1 MSLNPT
7 SPRHLVLRHGK
18 RATGNL
24 AAGDIKPRPE
34 IGTGNQILHSYY
46 RPGLPTGS
54 YKIDVEQKIA
64 ENKDGSGASFS
75 KTSSKSFKVVAPRYN
90 LPAGTFNSVYPP
102 HGHSAA
108 HLTLPHIILNDPQF
122 PWERVGSEKEQRETD
137 DAGKNL
143 TPWLAVLVFTH
154 DEITLPPPV
163 KSSLEKLLELP
174 PAEPDKPAKS
184 FEPSPTLTFNLNIA
198 KFVEKVGASNGLL
211 STPLTYDP
219 VLDGDKDDT
228 NGDVVFVKKD
238 LLNALCRRHGDDGAP
253 DGAQD
258 RPDVSRYRWLS
269 HVRKVD
275 TTGMANAGSTTGLL
289 GERDS
294 LFSVIVSHRTGP
306 LDTASPAP
314 VVAHLVSIEGLETNM
329 SYPFQTEY
337 VGLSSL
343 HSWAYTSLPP
353 NSLTV
358 KDAFKAIGN
367 SRELLRAPV
376 SDAELAALRANK
388 QAGENVAN
396 RLLDG
401 YTLVKYRTQTGE
413 CTTAFYRGPFTPTD
427 VTYPL
432 NQTWGDPS
440 THGTDKQIFDR
451 QLGMMDI
458 SYSAA
463 WQLGRTLAL
472 ADRSFTVALARVRR
486 QIQDIGLEERK
497 KDKMEKNTLFQT
509 KAQTIQSLS
518 NTIKLLS
525 HLPQGS
531 ALLDSDVTNR
541 WQSQAPDRVDA
552 SFQTMNNDEDEDEKQ
567 KLREQLKKAAF
578 QVSGVLDHPELPYD
592 EFGTPHSTDW
602 AAVLGWILD
611 RMYLANIP
619 PHYLMNELSL
629 PPESIRF
636 FAIDRNWTDAL
647 IDGALS
653 LANHLERS
661 DDSVRR
667 AMVSA
672 IKRYLATDSPSKD
685 KGLGRKP
692 PVPLY
697 GFLLRSELVTA
708 FPDMVVTT
716 GPVGAN
722 GEANKPI
729 LIRHELLDSN
739 VMLCLFDRPPK
750 AGEFES
756 ITLGQPPH
764 QPCFSIASGLSNQQI
779 DLVIKPT
786 YTGTVD
792 SQPTGDSRMRELKEG
807 GRVSWTRDEAPS
819 ADKPPIFV
827 WGSNNSADLRY
838 MLTYNYSKLVHETVR
853 KGMGDSYVETQATSS
868 LMAFQLNEPT
878 WQLVIDLQKDTERTL
893 PLSSQTKAPLAKMA
907 MRRIITSDNTDE
919 LSEPGTGVAPR
930 AKRTLRSMGRLQ
942 RPRPLVLDA
951 RPPDAPLLPE
961 ISPDPS
967 AATLSAAAPMFS
979 MSMMASS
986 SHFSTSN
993 SSAGAGDPDYVFKV
1007 ASIESESSNDPLVPS
1022 RIAQDL
1028 IFSIL
1033 LTDEYSAEGFELS
1046 YISITVP
1053 FDRDPQTH
1061 EILTKDYQGPGGFM
1075 ITNLRFN
1082 VLTSLSKD
1090 TPHVGDKRYLKIEL
1104 LPRSH
1109 RKKVPVL
1116 HSKDLTFLLSGVV
1129 VASSN
1134 VTRTLT
1140 LKAVVA
1146 FSGRP
1151 EIKKSI
1157 DVERSS

>member
-18 RATGNL
+18 RASGTP

-34 IGTGNQILHSYY
+34 IGKGNQILHSYY
-46 RPGLPTGS
+46 RPGLPAGS
-54 YKIDVEQKIA
+54 YKIDVAQEIT
-64 ENKDGSGASFS
+64 ENENGTGAKLS
-75 KTSSKSFKVVAPRYN
+75 KASSKSFKVVAPRYN
-90 LPAGTFNSVYPP
+90 LPAGTLNSVYPP
-102 HGHSAA
+102 HGHSAS
-108 HLTLPHIILNDPQF
+108 HLTLPHIVLNDPQF
-122 PWERVGSEKEQRETD
+122 PWERVGSEKEEKGETD
-137 DAGKNL
+137 DRGKNV
-143 TPWLAVLVFTH
+143 TPWLALLVFTH
-154 DEITLPPPV
+154 DEITLPLAI
-163 KSSLEKLLELP
+163 KSSLEALLELP
-174 PAEPDKPAKS
+174 PAEPGKPTKS
-184 FEPSPTLTFNLNIA
+184 FEPSPTLAYNLNIA
-198 KFVEKVGASNGLL
+198 KFVEKVGANNGLL
-211 STPLTYDP
+211 GTPLTYDP
-219 VLDGDKDDT
+219 VLDGARDDT
-228 NGDVVFVKKD
+228 NGDVVFIKKD
-238 LLNALCRRHGDDGAP
+238 LLTALCRRHGQDGAP
-253 DGAQD
+253 DDAQD

-337 VGLSSL
+337 IGLSSL
-343 HSWAYTSLPP
+343 HSWTYTSLPP

-358 KDAFKAIGN
+358 QDAFKAIGN

-427 VTYPL
+427 VAYPL

-486 QIQDIGLEERK
+486 QIQDIGLEARK
-497 KDKMEKNTLFQT
+497 KEKMEKETLFQT
-509 KAQTIQSLS
+509 KTQTIRSLS

-531 ALLDSDVTNR
+531 ALLDSEVTNR
-541 WQSQAPDRVDA
+541 WQSHAPDRVDA
-552 SFQTMNNDEDEDEKQ
+552 SFQTLNNDEDANEKQ
-567 KLREQLKKAAF
+567 KLREQLEKAAF
-578 QVSGVLDHPELPYD
+578 EVSGVLDHPELPYD
-592 EFGTPHSTDW
+592 EFGTPRSTDW
-602 AAVLGWILD
+602 AAVLGWVLD
-611 RMYLANIP
+611 RMYLADIP

-667 AMVSA
+667 AMQRA
-672 IKRYLATDSPSKD
+672 IKRYLATDSP
-685 KGLGRKP
+685 GLGRKP

-716 GPVGAN
+716 GPD
-722 GEANKPI
+722 GEADKPI

-786 YTGTVD
+786 YTGKVD
-792 SQPTGDSRMRELKEG
+792 SQPTGASRMRELKEG

-827 WGSNNSADLRY
+827 WGSSDNSADLRY
-838 MLTYNYSKLVHETVR
+838 MLTHNYSTLVHDTVR
-853 KGMGDSYVETQATSS
+853 KGMGEDSYVEKQPTSS
-868 LMAFQLNEPT
+868 LTAFQLNEPT
-878 WQLVIDLQKDTERTL
+878 WQLVIDLQADTEKTL
-893 PLSSQTKAPLAKMA
+893 PLFAQTKAPLAQVA
-907 MRRIITSDNTDE
+907 VSRRIVATSNKLET
-919 LSEPGTGVAPR
+919 TRVA

-961 ISPDPS
+961 ISLDP
-967 AATLSAAAPMFS
+967 TLSVEAAPILS
-979 MSMMASS
+979 MRTMAS
-986 SHFSTSN
+986 FSRFSASNSNSN
-993 SSAGAGDPDYVFKV
+993 SSPGAGDPNYVFKLS
-1007 ASIESESSNDPLVPS
+1007 SIESDSSTDPLVPS
-1022 RIAQDL
+1022 KIAQDL
-1028 IFSIL
+1028 IFSIFL
-1033 LTDEYSAEGFELS
+1033 SDASSAEGFELN
-1046 YISITVP
+1046 YISVTVP
-1053 FDRDPQTH
+1053 FDIDPQTP
-1061 EILTKDYQGPGGFM
+1061 EVLTQDYQGPGGFM

-1082 VLTSLSKD
+1082 MLTSLSRD
-1090 TPHVGDKRYLKIEL
+1090 TAHVGDKRYLKIEL

-1109 RKKVPVL
+1109 RKKVPVS
-1116 HSKDLTFLLSGVV
+1116 HCRDLTFLLSGVV
-1129 VASSN
+1129 VARSN
-1134 VTRTLT
+1134 VTQELT

-1151 EIKKSI
+1151 MIRKDI
-1157 DVERSS
+1157 VVERSY